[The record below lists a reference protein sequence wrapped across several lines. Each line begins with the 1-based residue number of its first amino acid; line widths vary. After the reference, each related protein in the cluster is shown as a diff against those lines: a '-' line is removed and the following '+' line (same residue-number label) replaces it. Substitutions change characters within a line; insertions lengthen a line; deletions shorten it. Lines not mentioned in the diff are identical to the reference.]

1 MRIECP
7 KKTADCTVFILFLSR
22 NVREGCGFVDNFFYS
37 LSVDNFIPPPYT
49 LSSRGAEQ

>member
-22 NVREGCGFVDNFFYS
+22 NVWDVCGVVDN
-37 LSVDNFIPPPYT
+37 LLV
-49 LSSRGAEQ
+49 